1 MPKARSI
8 LFFLFSLAILFFD
21 FYSDGLHAAGQYFW
35 DDHQITLESFIIGR
49 MVKSGRDGMF
59 SAGGLTGLV
68 GPDAVP
74 PDIEHQNYRFQTQAY
89 LNSLP
94 FQTYSIYKSQNGVQ
108 GIMYSAL
115 NAILPFSPAD
125 KLSILHA
132 IASLLSALVLVWISY
147 WFYREFGAITGAV
160 VLLSTALS
168 QWLVVFAHS
177 LWWST
182 WAFYFPM
189 AVLMYYLARR
199 QREAKHPLLKFGALV
214 FAVVLV
220 KCLFNG
226 FEYITTALIMMTVPL
241 AYICVREKESMRSFL
256 TSLSTAALASFL
268 AVLTSATVLC
278 IQIATVEGSLLSGV
292 NQILFSLLRR
302 SYGNPQD
309 FSPDYTAS
317 LTANPIDVVATY
329 LRGIYLD
336 LDQYFRV
343 PSNFITNYFLQF
355 RYLYL
360 ILIFAFAAALLIY
373 LVRRTPDDVQ
383 RRSLA
388 LAAATGFSL
397 LAPLS
402 WLIIFKAHSYI
413 HTFMN
418 NIVWQMPFT
427 IYGFAVCG
435 LVLQTLLTSKR
446 KTGEREF
453 RRRAQSNPQDGV

>member
-1 MPKARSI
+1 MPKVRSI
-8 LFFLFSLAILFFD
+8 LFFLLALGILFFD
-21 FYSDGLHAAGQYFW
+21 FNSDGLHAAGEYFW

-49 MVKSGRDGMF
+49 MVKSGRDGIF
-59 SAGGLTGLV
+59 SAGGLTGLA

-74 PDIEHQNYRFQTQAY
+74 PDIDHPNYRFQPQAY

-94 FQTYSIYKSQNGVQ
+94 FQTYSIYQSQNGAQ
-108 GIMYSAL
+108 GMMYSAL
-115 NAILPFSPAD
+115 NVILPFSPAD
-125 KLSILHA
+125 KLSIFHA
-132 IASLLSALVLVWISY
+132 IASLLSALVLAWISY
-147 WFYREFGAITGAV
+147 WFYAEFGAITGVV

-199 QREAKHPLLKFGALV
+199 RREKKHPLLKFGALV
-214 FAVVLV
+214 FAVILI
-220 KCLFNG
+220 KCFFNG
-226 FEYITTALIMMTVPL
+226 FEYITTELIMMTVPL
-241 AYICVREKESMRSFL
+241 AYICVREKDSLRSFL
-256 TSLSTAALASFL
+256 TSLSAAVLASFL

-278 IQIATVEGSLLSGV
+278 LQIATVEGSFLSGV

-309 FSPDYTAS
+309 FSPDYTAG
-317 LTANPIDVVATY
+317 LTANPVDVVATY

-343 PSNFITNYFLQF
+343 PSDFITNYFLQF

-360 ILIFAFAAALLIY
+360 ILIFALAAAVLIY
-373 LVRRTPDDVQ
+373 LVRKTPQAHQ
-383 RRSLA
+383 RRALA
-388 LAAATGFSL
+388 LASAMGFSI

-402 WLIIFKAHSYI
+402 WLIIFKAHSYV

-427 IYGFAVCG
+427 IFGFAVCG
-435 LVLQTLLTSKR
+435 LLLQTLLAGKR
-446 KTGEREF
+446 KTR
-453 RRRAQSNPQDGV
+453 